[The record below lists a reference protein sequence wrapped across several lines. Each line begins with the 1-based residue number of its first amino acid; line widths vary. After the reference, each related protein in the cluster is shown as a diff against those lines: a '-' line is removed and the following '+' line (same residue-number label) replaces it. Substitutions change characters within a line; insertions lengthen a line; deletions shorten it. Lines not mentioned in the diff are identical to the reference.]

1 MNSAKAIA
9 PHIGIAAA
17 CIGLGVAR
25 ATFYRAQR
33 PVSVQQANVP
43 RASSPRALSVPEQH
57 TILEWLHQPAYADL
71 SPRTVFAMLLDAGR
85 YLASVSTFYR
95 LLRASGETRGRR
107 NELTHPAYAKPEL
120 LATGP
125 RELWSWDITK
135 LKGPAKWVC
144 FHLYVILDVF
154 SRYVIGWMIAPRESA
169 ELADEL
175 IAATCDKEGIVRG
188 QLTLHADRGTSMRS
202 KPVALLLADLGVTRS
217 HSRPHVSDDNPYSEA
232 QFKTLKYQ
240 PDFPARFD
248 SIENARAFCQ
258 GFFAWYN
265 HAHRHSGIGYMT
277 PAAVHTGQASRLY
290 AARQQVLDQ
299 AFVTHPERFTRRHPT
314 PPALPVQVGINLPKP
329 PPCVPGE
336 AQRST
341 LNSTQLVSE
350 VLTHRAAS
358 VNVTAQRVARRDS
371 LGRVG
376 GMSDVVRWVPRLWH
390 GTTAGHRIESQ
401 AAGIESQLG
410 EIAKATGGG
419 CRPDPPEL
427 ISALDQ
433 DRRVI

>member
-1 MNSAKAIA
+1 MNIA
-9 PHIGIAAA
+9 RKVASQIGIAAA

-43 RASSPRALSVPEQH
+43 RASSPRALSVPEQD

-169 ELADEL
+169 ELAYEL

-240 PDFPARFD
+240 PAFPARFD
-248 SIENARAFCQ
+248 SIEHARAFCQ

-265 HAHRHSGIGYMT
+265 HTHRHSGIGYMT
-277 PAAVHTGQASRLY
+277 PAVMHTGQAPRLY
-290 AARQQVLDQ
+290 AARQQVLHQ
-299 AFVTHPERFTRRHPT
+299 AFLAHPERFTRRYPT
-314 PPALPVQVGINLPKP
+314 PPALPVEVGINFPKP
-329 PPCVPGE
+329 TPARTRGSAAFDTKLPATG
-336 AQRST
+336 
-341 LNSTQLVSE
+341 VSKL
-350 VLTHRAAS
+350 LTHS
-358 VNVTAQRVARRDS
+358 ARR
-371 LGRVG
+371 
-376 GMSDVVRWVPRLWH
+376 
-390 GTTAGHRIESQ
+390 
-401 AAGIESQLG
+401 
-410 EIAKATGGG
+410 
-419 CRPDPPEL
+419 
-427 ISALDQ
+427 
-433 DRRVI
+433 

>member
-1 MNSAKAIA
+1 MNIA
-9 PHIGIAAA
+9 RKVASQIGIAAA

-43 RASSPRALSVPEQH
+43 RASSPRALSVPEQD

-169 ELADEL
+169 ELAYEL

-240 PDFPARFD
+240 PAFPARFD
-248 SIENARAFCQ
+248 SIEHARAFCQ

-265 HAHRHSGIGYMT
+265 HTHRHSGIGYMT
-277 PAAVHTGQASRLY
+277 PAVMHTGQAPRLY

-299 AFVTHPERFTRRHPT
+299 ALVAHPERFTRRHPT

-329 PPCVPGE
+329 LPRVPGE

-341 LNSTQLVSE
+341 LNSPQLVSQ
-350 VLTHRAAS
+350 S
-358 VNVTAQRVARRDS
+358 
-371 LGRVG
+371 
-376 GMSDVVRWVPRLWH
+376 
-390 GTTAGHRIESQ
+390 
-401 AAGIESQLG
+401 
-410 EIAKATGGG
+410 
-419 CRPDPPEL
+419 C
-427 ISALDQ
+427 
-433 DRRVI
+433 